1 MWEKV
6 EKSFQENSKEA
17 IEDECQGGPMLYSS
31 GTTGRP
37 KGIKRELLLNPLPY
51 SRESEDLNY
60 LGRVVENV
68 YGADNK
74 SVYL

>member
-1 MWEKV
+1 
-6 EKSFQENSKEA
+6 
-17 IEDECQGGPMLYSS
+17 MLYSS

-74 SVYL
+74 SVYLSPAPFSAYDRNNNKMVFL